1 MVVKPQKTKFQ
12 LLVVDNF
19 DSLSKWAVNPWR
31 RYSLALTIVL
41 TGYFLGSSLWMISAV
56 VELIDPVGAFLSVF
70 FIEILIQF
78 RRRLRF
84 DRRKRLLVLLI
95 DSLRLGLF
103 YGFFTE
109 SLKLLWIYL
118 LNLLNK

>member
-1 MVVKPQKTKFQ
+1 MVFKPQKTKFQ
-12 LLVVDNF
+12 RVVIENI
-19 DSLSKWAVNPWR
+19 DSLSQWAVNPWR
-31 RYSLALTIVL
+31 RYSLALTVVL
-41 TGYFLGSSLWMISAV
+41 TGYFFGSSLGMISAV
-56 VELIDPVGAFLSVF
+56 VELIDPVGAFLSVL

-84 DRRKRLLVLLI
+84 DKRQKILVLLI

-109 SLKLLWIYL
+109 SLKLL
-118 LNLLNK
+118 

>member
-1 MVVKPQKTKFQ
+1 MVFKPQKTKFQ
-12 LLVVDNF
+12 LLVIDNF
-19 DSLSKWAVNPWR
+19 ESLSLWALNPWR
-31 RYSLALTIVL
+31 RYSLALTVVL
-41 TGYFLGSSLWMISAV
+41 AGYFLGSSLGMISAV

-84 DRRKRLLVLLI
+84 DRKKRLLVLLI

-109 SLKLLWIYL
+109 SLKLL
-118 LNLLNK
+118 